1 MKKIFFKKN
10 YKTFIGL
17 FIVTI
22 VIGVIYTEC

>member
-1 MKKIFFKKN
+1 MKIFFKKN
-10 YKTFIGL
+10 YKTFIRL